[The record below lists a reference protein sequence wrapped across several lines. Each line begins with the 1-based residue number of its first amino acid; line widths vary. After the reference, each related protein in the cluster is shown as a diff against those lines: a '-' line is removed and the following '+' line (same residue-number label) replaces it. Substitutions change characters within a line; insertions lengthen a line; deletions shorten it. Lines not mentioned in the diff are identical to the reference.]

1 MSAPPSDAANN
12 ANGRSRKR
20 SATSIHNNDAARE
33 APPPTA
39 QLQRVHYERT
49 LTRVARAT
57 RVGGG

>member
-20 SATSIHNNDAARE
+20 SATFHPHNDAARE
-33 APPPTA
+33 APPPSV
-39 QLQRVHYERT
+39 QLRVHYERT
-49 LTRVARAT
+49 LTRVERAT